1 MKIAINGFGRI
12 GRIFFRVARG
22 NPDLEIVAINDL
34 ADKDNLIY
42 LLRHDSV
49 YGRFNIS
56 DEEISKI
63 KFFQEKDPANL
74 PWKDLDIDI
83 VVESSGFF
91 TSYEKAKAHLE
102 AGAKRVAI
110 SAPPKDSQK
119 VKPSV
124 SKEGLTFWE
133 REGGSVLMF
142 TPNACAGDISKT
154 KITSNA
160 SCTTNATI
168 PVAAVM
174 LKNPGVKKAVLNT
187 VHGYTSSQGM
197 VDKPDMKDWRR
208 GRTGAVNIVPSS
220 TGAAKAAGK
229 ILTELA
235 GKFDGV
241 AIRVPVPAGS
251 LIDFTFVSERSTS
264 VEEINNIFR
273 EAAQSAEWQ
282 GILKIADKATVSS
295 DILGEPYGSIVDLD
309 MTRVIDGDLVK
320 VFSWYDNEW
329 GYCAMLMKHIE
340 MLKKFF

>member
-1 MKIAINGFGRI
+1 MDKIFLELVYNNFMTKIAINGFGRI
-12 GRIFFRVARG
+12 GRIFFRVARN
-22 NPDLEIVAINDL
+22 NPDLQIVAINDL
-34 ADKDNLIY
+34 ADRDNLIY

-49 YGRFNIS
+49 YGRFDIS

-74 PWKDLDIDI
+74 AWKDLGIDV

-102 AGAKRVAI
+102 AGAKRVVI
-110 SAPPKDSQK
+110 SAPSKDE
-119 VKPSV
+119 
-124 SKEGLTFWE
+124 EGSLEQAF
-133 REGGSVLMF
+133 MF
-142 TPNACAGDISKT
+142 TPNACAGDISKS

-168 PVAAVM
+168 PVASVLM
-174 LKNPGVKKAVLNT
+174 NGLGVKKAVLNT

-197 VDKPDMKDWRR
+197 VDKPDTKDWRR

-220 TGAAKAAGK
+220 TGAAKAAAK
-229 ILTELA
+229 VLTGLA

-241 AIRVPVPAGS
+241 AVRVPVPAGS
-251 LIDFTFVSERSTS
+251 LIDFTFVSERPTS
-264 VEEINNIFR
+264 VEEVNGILLK
-273 EAAQSAEWQ
+273 ASQSPEWQ
-282 GILKIADKATVSS
+282 GILKIADKATVSA

-329 GYCAMLMKHIE
+329 GYCAMLLKHIE
-340 MLKKFF
+340 QLKKFL

>member
-1 MKIAINGFGRI
+1 MRIAINGFGRI
-12 GRIFFRVARG
+12 GRIFFRVALNQSKRG
-22 NPDLEIVAINDL
+22 LGIPFEIVAINDL

-49 YGRFNIS
+49 YGRFDIS
-56 DEEISKI
+56 DEEIGKI
-63 KFFQEKDPANL
+63 KFFQEKDPVNL

-83 VVESSGFF
+83 AVESSGFF

-102 AGAKRVAI
+102 AGAKRVVI
-110 SAPPKDSQK
+110 SAPSKDEEDSPEQA
-119 VKPSV
+119 
-124 SKEGLTFWE
+124 
-133 REGGSVLMF
+133 LMF

-168 PVAAVM
+168 PVAAIM
-174 LKNPGVKKAVLNT
+174 MKELGVKKAVLNT

-197 VDKPDMKDWRR
+197 VDKPDTKDWRR

-220 TGAAKAAGK
+220 TGAAKAATK
-229 ILTELA
+229 VLTGLA

-241 AIRVPVPAGS
+241 AVRVPVPAGS

-264 VEEINNIFR
+264 VEEVNEILLK
-273 EAAQSAEWQ
+273 ASQLPEWQ

-295 DILGEPYGSIVDLD
+295 DILGEPYGSIADLE

-320 VFSWYDNEW
+320 IFSWYDNEW
-329 GYCAMLMKHIE
+329 GYCAMLLKHIE
-340 MLKKFF
+340 ILKNYL